1 MHIHSGGQEI
11 TVVCV
16 HASLCACGHAV
27 SVIDSTLK
35 HMDFNHILAVSH
47 VCGTY
52 FLGNS
57 STVMIYYYLDSF
69 LKDNILSQ

>member
-27 SVIDSTLK
+27 SVIDSTLNA
-35 HMDFNHILAVSH
+35 HGF
-47 VCGTY
+47 
-52 FLGNS
+52 
-57 STVMIYYYLDSF
+57 
-69 LKDNILSQ
+69 